1 MTPQQYARAWQ
12 KRSGDYGPAMKRE
25 FKAIGDLAHSVANRL
40 LTQEVYSKPEDTY
53 PSGKPKWRRTNLLAV
68 SEAPPQVSDDG
79 TVITL
84 VNTAVYAHR
93 RHEANKPGFPYT
105 VAPQRTAHWRDDML
119 LILDREIPERVRR
132 LSLTILQEH

>member
-1 MTPQQYARAWQ
+1 MSPQEYARAWE
-12 KRSGDYGPAMKRE
+12 KRSRDYGPAMKRE

-40 LTQEVYSKPEDTY
+40 LTQEVYSKPADTY

-84 VNTAVYAHR
+84 VNTAVYAEP
-93 RHEANKPGFPYT
+93 RHEANKPGRRQINP
-105 VAPQRTAHWRDDML
+105 ARTAHWRDDML
-119 LILDREIPERVRR
+119 LILDREIPERIRR
-132 LSLTILQEH
+132 LSLAILRER